1 VTPGRYKDRPVDQIQ
16 HEHIRELL
24 KKEFSI
30 RKAAKFA
37 GADPSMVWEVQQKM
51 ALFGIPGQRTG
62 CESWT

>member
-1 VTPGRYKDRPVDQIQ
+1 MDQIQ